1 MILKSFLFLH
11 FKPYLRLTAHILK
24 KQKGFKGFKG
34 TSVIAILVWSLEIT
48 LTVPLK

>member
-11 FKPYLRLTAHILK
+11 FKPYLKLTAQVK

-34 TSVIAILVWSLEIT
+34 TDGNRSL
-48 LTVPLK
+48 LSLHGNLKFR

>member
-11 FKPYLRLTAHILK
+11 FKPYLKLTAHILK

-34 TSVIAILVWSLEIT
+34 TDGNRSL
-48 LTVPLK
+48 LSLHGNLKLR